1 MKSSQLK
8 SLPLLLIGL
17 LTTPLVWPVPVS
29 AQQQF
34 DLEAIQ
40 LQQGTVI
47 SATSINSTESQYFAP
62 DTVHP
67 ITLTVSQNIYNATG
81 QLMLPAGSRLY
92 GQLQPAAG
100 GSQIVI
106 NSLVLNDRSYPIQA
120 RSAIIPDEKDPRE
133 FEADAI
139 AGDAAIGA
147 VAGTVLGALTGGIS
161 VGSVLGGAASG
172 VLVGN
177 VTAPRVVILR
187 PGQVFGIT
195 LEAPFQL

>member
-1 MKSSQLK
+1 MKSIHWQGLTLVLAGCLSWG
-8 SLPLLLIGL
+8 SVILPTG
-17 LTTPLVWPVPVS
+17 

-34 DLEAIQ
+34 NLEAVQ

-47 SATSINSTESQYFAP
+47 SATSINETETQYFPP
-62 DTVHP
+62 DTPHP
-67 ITLTVSQNIYNATG
+67 ITMTVAQDIYNSTG
-81 QLMLPAGSRLY
+81 ALMLPAGSRLY

-100 GSQIVI
+100 GAQIVI
-106 NSLVLNDRSYPIQA
+106 NSLVLQDRSYPIQA
-120 RSAIIPDEKDPRE
+120 RSTLIPDEKDPRE
-133 FEADAI
+133 YEADAI

-147 VAGTVLGALTGGIS
+147 VAGTIFGVLTGGVS
-161 VGSVLGGAASG
+161 AGGVLGGAASG

-187 PGQVFGIT
+187 PGQIFAIT